1 MKIRFL
7 IPIMIMTM
15 ILLASCGSVEINSQW
30 RTGEIVVD
38 GKTSDWQG
46 KLWEIKDSGLSVGVL
61 NDENNVFLC
70 LRATD
75 LQTAAQVFRRGLVV
89 WLDPKGG
96 KDKVLGI
103 HYPLGRDRSDF
114 EGPPDNPDA
123 ANQDVPAK
131 PRARANLDEIEIL
144 GPGRD
149 EKASMRID
157 ELKGIHVAVSRSGGM
172 IVYEVAVPLVKGENA
187 PYAAQSGPGKTLG
200 IGFDT
205 AEPDV
210 LMPGRGMGGR
220 IPGGIGPG
228 MRGGFPGRGGMMGR
242 GFRQNQSLKIW
253 LKVNLAPGP
262 V

>member
-1 MKIRFL
+1 MKIRLL
-7 IPIMIMTM
+7 IPVVIMIM
-15 ILLASCGSVEINSQW
+15 ILLPSCGSVEIDSQW

-38 GKTSDWQG
+38 GKIADWQG

-61 NDENNVFLC
+61 NDENSVFLC
-70 LRATD
+70 LRAAD
-75 LQTAAQVFRRGLVV
+75 LRAAAQVFRRGLVV

-103 HYPLGRDRSDF
+103 HYPLGRDGSDF
-114 EGPPDNPDA
+114 EGPPGNPDSA
-123 ANQDVPAK
+123 GQDVPAR
-131 PRARANLDEIEIL
+131 PRTRANLDEIEIL

-149 EKASMRID
+149 EKASLHID
-157 ELKGIHVAVSRSGGM
+157 ELKGIRVAVSRSGGM
-172 IVYEVAVPLVKGENA
+172 IVYELAVPLVKGENA

-200 IGFDT
+200 IGFDA

-220 IPGGIGPG
+220 MPGGIGG
-228 MRGGFPGRGGMMGR
+228 SRRGGFQGRGGMMGR
-242 GFRQNQSLKIW
+242 GFRQNQPLKIW